1 MTKAL
6 IEFTPDHHDKQTEAM
21 ARYHA
26 KLDALRSVLIDRGS
40 CDSKEALETIA
51 ENISAAFDK
60 INLEQG
66 VEVPGKLVSYRLLE
80 HYQGMS
86 KQQCSIEATRL
97 AKVASEKGNIF
108 SVLSNLLILENI
120 YNAAK

>member
-60 INLEQG
+60 I
-66 VEVPGKLVSYRLLE
+66 KL
-80 HYQGMS
+80 
-86 KQQCSIEATRL
+86 
-97 AKVASEKGNIF
+97 
-108 SVLSNLLILENI
+108 
-120 YNAAK
+120 

>member
-6 IEFTPDHHDKQTEAM
+6 IEFTPDHHDKQQEAM

-26 KLDALRSVLIDRGS
+26 KLDALRSILID
-40 CDSKEALETIA
+40 CNICESKQNLEAIA

-60 INLEQG
+60 IKLFPG
-66 VEVPGKLVSYRLLE
+66 VEPPSKLVSYELLC

-86 KQQCSIEATRL
+86 KQQCSMEATRL
-97 AKVASEKGNIF
+97 VKVASEKGNIF
-108 SVLSNLLILENI
+108 SLLSNLLILENV
-120 YNAAK
+120 YNSAN